1 MRAIYWLAVAVSGG
15 LALSAPAIPAAAQNA
30 PAPEIY
36 QNPDNAAP
44 NRVRRR
50 PPARIRVY
58 PLNQTL
64 GPDAV
69 RQCESWLA
77 PEYRPG
83 GTVIV
88 PRMRCWWERG

>member
-1 MRAIYWLAVAVSGG
+1 MRAIYWLAVATTGG
-15 LALSAPAIPAAAQNA
+15 LALMAPMTPAAAQNA
-30 PAPEIY
+30 PAAETY
-36 QNPDNAAP
+36 RNPDNATP
-44 NRVRRR
+44 SRIRPR

-77 PEYRPG
+77 TEYRPS